1 MAWDRGYANFAE
13 PPQREVP
20 RIHLPRTPV
29 NKLFLGSLSKRSMLC
44 SRGSRYC
51 YPGYNV
57 RCPQSRGERRVDDV
71 KRTPS
76 FEEQAKAKR
85 RKILDRLNSI
95 DTGVSHYDMEQ
106 EEQRARGI
114 DIARERE
121 RRPIIGT

>member
-1 MAWDRGYANFAE
+1 M
-13 PPQREVP
+13 
-20 RIHLPRTPV
+20 
-29 NKLFLGSLSKRSMLC
+29 
-44 SRGSRYC
+44 
-51 YPGYNV
+51 

-95 DTGVSHYDMEQ
+95 DTGGSHYDMEQ

>member
-1 MAWDRGYANFAE
+1 M
-13 PPQREVP
+13 
-20 RIHLPRTPV
+20 
-29 NKLFLGSLSKRSMLC
+29 
-44 SRGSRYC
+44 
-51 YPGYNV
+51 
-57 RCPQSRGERRVDDV
+57 DDV

-85 RKILDRLNSI
+85 RKILDRLNSM
-95 DTGVSHYDMEQ
+95 DTGGSHYDMEQ